1 MGKAKQMLTNWRVL
15 LLLVLILL
23 AVFTMIQP
31 NPFRTGAAIRAVE
44 RNSSAQ
50 LAGIVS
56 PTQKLMPM
64 QREVVTALNNQP
76 VRSAEDFYALES
88 RLLPNASVQLQTTKG
103 IYRLVA
109 RDIDGAADLG
119 LNVYD
124 APTTNIQKGL
134 DLQGGTRVIL
144 KPERNL
150 EDWEMSALL
159 DVLTQRLNVY
169 GLSDIVVRE
178 ASDLAGDQ
186 FVLVEIAGANEAE
199 VRDLIGSQGKF
210 EAKISNTTV
219 FRGGGDIT
227 YICRTTEC
235 AGLVA
240 GQCGAASTGGYVC
253 RFRFSITL
261 TPEAAQRQADAT
273 DRLTIVPGTNGD
285 EQYLNESIHLFL
297 DDQQVD
303 ELQIGSELKGSAVT
317 QIAISGSGQGGTQQE
332 AVDDALTNM
341 RRLQTV
347 LTTGSLPVKLE
358 IVKTDAVSSTLGKE
372 FTKNALL
379 MAVLAIIAV
388 SIVLG
393 IAYRRSIIVT
403 PIVLTMLAE
412 VILVL
417 GFAALI
423 KWNIDMAAIAG
434 IIVAVGTGVD
444 DQIVITDET
453 LHGEARS
460 IYNWKQKLKNAFF
473 IIMSAYATLVVAMIP
488 LLRAGAGL
496 LQGFAITTIAGVTFG
511 VIFTRPA
518 YAAIIE
524 ILVKE

>member
-1 MGKAKQMLTNWRVL
+1 
-15 LLLVLILL
+15 
-23 AVFTMIQP
+23 
-31 NPFRTGAAIRAVE
+31 
-44 RNSSAQ
+44 
-50 LAGIVS
+50 
-56 PTQKLMPM
+56 
-64 QREVVTALNNQP
+64 
-76 VRSAEDFYALES
+76 
-88 RLLPNASVQLQTTKG
+88 
-103 IYRLVA
+103 
-109 RDIDGAADLG
+109 
-119 LNVYD
+119 
-124 APTTNIQKGL
+124 
-134 DLQGGTRVIL
+134 
-144 KPERNL
+144 
-150 EDWEMSALL
+150 
-159 DVLTQRLNVY
+159 
-169 GLSDIVVRE
+169 
-178 ASDLAGDQ
+178 
-186 FVLVEIAGANEAE
+186 
-199 VRDLIGSQGKF
+199 
-210 EAKISNTTV
+210 
-219 FRGGGDIT
+219 
-227 YICRTTEC
+227 
-235 AGLVA
+235 
-240 GQCGAASTGGYVC
+240 
-253 RFRFSITL
+253 
-261 TPEAAQRQADAT
+261 
-273 DRLTIVPGTNGD
+273 
-285 EQYLNESIHLFL
+285 
-297 DDQQVD
+297 VD

-393 IAYRRSIIVT
+393 IAYRRFIIVT